1 MCLEAVVQPGLMEIG
16 VLQGAGALC
25 LAFLTSSSTA
35 WGAGRPEVTPLC
47 LFQQVLARFRVMPL
61 QKLIDG
67 QRPGPLLAPTKVP
80 FLSQISA

>member
-25 LAFLTSSSTA
+25 FAFLTSSSTA

-47 LFQQVLARFRVMPL
+47 LFQQVLARF
-61 QKLIDG
+61 
-67 QRPGPLLAPTKVP
+67 
-80 FLSQISA
+80 